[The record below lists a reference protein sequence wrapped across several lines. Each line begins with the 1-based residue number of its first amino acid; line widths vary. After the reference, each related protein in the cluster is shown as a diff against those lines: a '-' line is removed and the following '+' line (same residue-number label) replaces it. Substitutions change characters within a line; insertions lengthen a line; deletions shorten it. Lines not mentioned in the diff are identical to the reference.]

1 VHLRRKVDVVE
12 KEYSIQVGVGEENI
26 FILCC
31 AYDGITFTY
40 LGNGIFKIKAN
51 KRQLDR
57 MMEFGDFKEEEDEG
71 R

>member
-1 VHLRRKVDVVE
+1 ME
-12 KEYSIQVGVGEENI
+12 KEYSIQVGVGEEKS

-31 AYDGITFTY
+31 AYDGISFAY

-51 KRQLDR
+51 KRQLDGL
-57 MMEFGDFKEEEDEG
+57 MEFGDFKEEEDEG